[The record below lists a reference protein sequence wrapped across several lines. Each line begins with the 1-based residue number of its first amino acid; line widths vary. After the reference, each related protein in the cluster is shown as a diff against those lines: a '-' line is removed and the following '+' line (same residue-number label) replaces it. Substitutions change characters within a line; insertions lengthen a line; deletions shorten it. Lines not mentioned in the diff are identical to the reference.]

1 LSYPIICACPRL
13 WPLTS
18 ATTFTSICA
27 FGGVSVSVT
36 VSTSVSVSVY
46 VSVSVSVYTAYRLAV
61 LIFAFYIVCS
71 LCSDSDNDN
80 DGQVSRME
88 QLGGWLIG
96 WRTGAVGIVMR
107 LWKLRVFTLGEGVSG
122 EMDAVGYEELHI
134 SEAPNIDSDRNA
146 ATNSRY
152 L

>member
-1 LSYPIICACPRL
+1 
-13 WPLTS
+13 
-18 ATTFTSICA
+18 
-27 FGGVSVSVT
+27 
-36 VSTSVSVSVY
+36 
-46 VSVSVSVYTAYRLAV
+46 
-61 LIFAFYIVCS
+61 
-71 LCSDSDNDN
+71 
-80 DGQVSRME
+80 ME

-146 ATNSRY
+146 ATNSRLHSSCGQCIFNHRKCIPNNFGLNLDRY
-152 L
+152 AASRTCYDHGNGDGNGDGDGDGDDTPNS